1 MTIGDEVTVDGKT
14 YEVVDIDRKS
24 FDSVKLSHDGESY
37 WVPRSEI
44 EKHLPEAETNLRYK
58 LTNMS
63 TGDSKVVELTP
74 KQFAELKYFL
84 RDGLFYV
91 DKV

>member
-1 MTIGDEVTVDGKT
+1 MKIGSEVKLDGKSYT
-14 YEVVDIDRKS
+14 IVDIDRKS
-24 FDSVKLSHDGESY
+24 FDSIKLAREGETY

-44 EKHLPEAETNLRYK
+44 EKYLPETETNLHYK

-63 TGDSKVVELTP
+63 TGDSKVVELTH
-74 KQFAELKYFL
+74 KQFTELKYFL